1 MSGVANSLSAE
12 THLVILVLDNVPQD
26 IKTRLDSLPCEV
38 LYQDYLDKLSVS
50 KISMLRYK
58 IMRLILLCLGPG
70 FSFGGGVYRFNEI
83 NKFIGHQQK
92 KRMSKNRRNKETKA
106 GNFVSPIF
114 GFPFS
119 KSKTLFKLAKRIYW
133 SVCFIT
139 PRVSALF
146 QTLNVDGVFIGQVQT
161 PKMHSFILEASR
173 RGLPSIG
180 YIASWDQ
187 PSTKGPI
194 PDLFSRFVVQSQ
206 WMQEQ
211 LVQYHELPLEK
222 ISVVGW
228 PQMDIYY
235 NTAQTLGAD
244 KIKKKYNIP
253 THAKVLLFALNA
265 ARLGKDEPSLVKK
278 LISWINTQERDIHL
292 ILRPH
297 PKDITAQDRYNFLQN
312 DPHIHFADHCLGTL
326 DTLLEQINIAD
337 VILNSTGSFSLDATA
352 LDKPFIYIGF
362 EGENDVSGIENISN
376 WYNLDHLAS
385 VVETRAVGPSNSFK
399 ELTQMI
405 DSAFREPE
413 KNKKNRTALREKH
426 IEPFDGKS
434 ANRLVEL
441 ILSETV
447 RTDEK

>member
-1 MSGVANSLSAE
+1 MSGVADA
-12 THLVILVLDNVPQD
+12 LVTEANLIILVLDNVSKD

-38 LYQDYLDKLSVS
+38 LYQDYLDELSIS
-50 KISMLRYK
+50 KVSMLRYK

-83 NKFIGHQQK
+83 NNFIGHQQK
-92 KRMSKNRRNKETKA
+92 KRMPKDRRNKETKA
-106 GNFVSPIF
+106 GNFVSPVF

-119 KSKTLFKLAKRIYW
+119 KSKVLFKLAKRIYW
-133 SVCFIT
+133 SNLLIT
-139 PRVSALF
+139 PKVSALF

-161 PKMHSFILEASR
+161 PKMHSLILEANR
-173 RGLPSIG
+173 RDLPSIG

-194 PDLFSRFVVQSQ
+194 PELFSRFVVQSH

-211 LVQYHELPLEK
+211 LIQYHELPPKK

-228 PQMDIYY
+228 PQMDIYH
-235 NTAQTLGAD
+235 NTAHALDTD
-244 KIKKKYNIP
+244 KIKKHYNIP
-253 THAKVLLFALNA
+253 TNAKVLLFALNA
-265 ARLGKDEPSLVKK
+265 VRLGKDEPNLVKK
-278 LISWINTQERDIHL
+278 LTTWISTQDQEIHL
-292 ILRPH
+292 VLRPH
-297 PKDITAQDRYNFLQN
+297 PKDKTAQSRYNFLHSE
-312 DPHIHFADHCLGTL
+312 PHIHFADHSLGTL
-326 DTLLEQINIAD
+326 DTLLEQIDYAD

-362 EGENDVSGIENISN
+362 EGEDDVSGIENISN
-376 WYNLDHLAS
+376 WYSLDHLAS
-385 VVETRAVGPSNSFK
+385 VVETNAVGPAYSFK

-405 DSAFREPE
+405 DSAFHDPE
-413 KNKKNRTALREKH
+413 SNKQNRATLREKH

-434 ANRLVEL
+434 ADRLAEL

-447 RTDEK
+447 SA